1 MNKGDRMSKE
11 KRNIATKLETESK
24 YLTNILDKDDVKNFK
39 KLIPEL
45 QDTWMKKQMFRTETE
60 MRFSV
65 LSDNKYPTKAAK
77 YWQSVREQNT
87 HFENLVHL
95 SFDARKN
102 EVEIKKL
109 QRDIKKEKDP
119 LEKELKQVELEE
131 KLYGKAQMELVA
143 KHRMR
148 EVATWSKLKKEFDD
162 GNFDK
167 NDVNTHQAK
176 SYLLRLQRQKETI
189 TPGTSQPEVFN
200 VLGQLEALEK
210 GLRENTLSLDAKKTK
225 KIKMKFDFVYL
236 GQTVLKYQVPLEI
249 FVGLNEIYER
259 QKKQL
264 PKANKQLVGKI
275 QDEVSLFYSGPN
287 NDKMHQHCFLP
298 DDILNGF
305 IVSLITTQIGT
316 R

>member
-1 MNKGDRMSKE
+1 MNKE
-11 KRNIATKLETESK
+11 KRNITTKLETESK
-24 YLTNILDKDDVKNFK
+24 YLTNILDKEDVKEFK

-45 QDTWMKKQMFRTETE
+45 QDTWHKKQMFRTETE

-119 LEKELKQVELEE
+119 LEVELKQIELEE
-131 KLYGKAQMELVA
+131 KIYGKAQMELVA

-162 GNFDK
+162 DNFDK
-167 NDVNTHQAK
+167 KDVNSHQAH
-176 SYLLRLQRQKETI
+176 SYMLRLQHQKNTI

-200 VLGQLEALEK
+200 VLGQIDTLERVIREK
-210 GLRENTLSLDAKKTK
+210 ELAPPKEKKKLR
-225 KIKMKFDFVYL
+225 
-236 GQTVLKYQVPLEI
+236 
-249 FVGLNEIYER
+249 
-259 QKKQL
+259 
-264 PKANKQLVGKI
+264 
-275 QDEVSLFYSGPN
+275 
-287 NDKMHQHCFLP
+287 
-298 DDILNGF
+298 
-305 IVSLITTQIGT
+305 
-316 R
+316 

>member
-1 MNKGDRMSKE
+1 MSKE

-24 YLTNILDKDDVKNFK
+24 YLTNILDKEDVKEFK

-45 QDTWMKKQMFRTETE
+45 QDTWHKKQMFRTETE

-109 QRDIKKEKDP
+109 ERDIKNEKDE
-119 LEKELKQVELEE
+119 LEVELKQIELEE
-131 KLYGKAQMELVA
+131 KLYSKAQMELVA

-162 GNFDK
+162 DNFDK
-167 NDVNTHQAK
+167 QDVNTHQAH
-176 SYLLRLQRQKETI
+176 SYMLRLQHQKNTI

-200 VLGQLEALEK
+200 VLGQLETLERVIRDK
-210 GLRENTLSLDAKKTK
+210 ELAPPKDKKKLSK
-225 KIKMKFDFVYL
+225 
-236 GQTVLKYQVPLEI
+236 
-249 FVGLNEIYER
+249 
-259 QKKQL
+259 
-264 PKANKQLVGKI
+264 
-275 QDEVSLFYSGPN
+275 
-287 NDKMHQHCFLP
+287 
-298 DDILNGF
+298 
-305 IVSLITTQIGT
+305 
-316 R
+316 

>member
-1 MNKGDRMSKE
+1 MNKE
-11 KRNIATKLETESK
+11 KRNIAKKLETESK
-24 YLTNILDKDDVKNFK
+24 YLTNILDKQDVKEFK

-45 QDTWMKKQMFRTETE
+45 QDTWKKKQMFRTETE

-87 HFENLVHL
+87 HFENLMHL

-102 EVEIKKL
+102 AVEIKKL
-109 QRDIKKEKDP
+109 EKKIEQEKDK
-119 LEKELKQVELEE
+119 LERELLEIELEQ
-131 KLYGKAQMELVA
+131 KIYNQASMELVA

-167 NDVNTHQAK
+167 RDVNTHQAK

-225 KIKMKFDFVYL
+225 K
-236 GQTVLKYQVPLEI
+236 LK
-249 FVGLNEIYER
+249 
-259 QKKQL
+259 
-264 PKANKQLVGKI
+264 
-275 QDEVSLFYSGPN
+275 
-287 NDKMHQHCFLP
+287 
-298 DDILNGF
+298 
-305 IVSLITTQIGT
+305 
-316 R
+316 

>member
-1 MNKGDRMSKE
+1 MSKE

-24 YLTNILDKDDVKNFK
+24 YLTNILDKEDVKEFK

-45 QDTWMKKQMFRTETE
+45 QDTWHKKQMFRTETE

-65 LSDNKYPTKAAK
+65 LSDNKYPTRAAK

-109 QRDIKKEKDP
+109 ERDIKKEKDE
-119 LEKELKQVELEE
+119 LEVELKQIELEE
-131 KLYGKAQMELVA
+131 KLYAKAQMELVA

-162 GNFDK
+162 NSFDK
-167 NDVNTHQAK
+167 QDVNAHQAH
-176 SYLLRLQRQKETI
+176 SYMLRLQHQKNTI

-200 VLGQLEALEK
+200 VLGQLETLERVIRDK
-210 GLRENTLSLDAKKTK
+210 ELAPPKDKK
-225 KIKMKFDFVYL
+225 KITK
-236 GQTVLKYQVPLEI
+236 
-249 FVGLNEIYER
+249 
-259 QKKQL
+259 
-264 PKANKQLVGKI
+264 
-275 QDEVSLFYSGPN
+275 
-287 NDKMHQHCFLP
+287 
-298 DDILNGF
+298 
-305 IVSLITTQIGT
+305 
-316 R
+316 

>member
-1 MNKGDRMSKE
+1 MNKE

-24 YLTNILDKDDVKNFK
+24 YLTNILDKEDVKEFK

-45 QDTWMKKQMFRTETE
+45 QDTWHKKQMFRTETE

-119 LEKELKQVELEE
+119 LEVELKQIELEE
-131 KLYGKAQMELVA
+131 KIYGKAQMELVA

-162 GNFDK
+162 NNFDK
-167 NDVNTHQAK
+167 KDVNTHQAH
-176 SYLLRLQRQKETI
+176 SYMLRLQHQKNTI

-200 VLGQLEALEK
+200 VLGQIDTLERVIRDKELQPPKEK
-210 GLRENTLSLDAKKTK
+210 KKLR
-225 KIKMKFDFVYL
+225 
-236 GQTVLKYQVPLEI
+236 
-249 FVGLNEIYER
+249 
-259 QKKQL
+259 
-264 PKANKQLVGKI
+264 
-275 QDEVSLFYSGPN
+275 
-287 NDKMHQHCFLP
+287 
-298 DDILNGF
+298 
-305 IVSLITTQIGT
+305 
-316 R
+316 

>member
-1 MNKGDRMSKE
+1 MNKE

-24 YLTNILDKDDVKNFK
+24 YLTNILDKEDVKDFK

-102 EVEIKKL
+102 EVEIEKL

-119 LEKELKQVELEE
+119 LEVELKQIELEE
-131 KLYGKAQMELVA
+131 KLYGKASMELVA

-162 GNFDK
+162 NQFNK
-167 NDVNTHQAK
+167 QDVNDHQAE
-176 SYLLRLQRQKETI
+176 SYKLQLQHRANTI
-189 TPGTSQPEVFN
+189 TAGTSQAEVFN
-200 VLGQLEALEK
+200 IVGQVD
-210 GLRENTLSLDAKKTK
+210 TLNRVMAS
-225 KIKMKFDFVYL
+225 
-236 GQTVLKYQVPLEI
+236 GE
-249 FVGLNEIYER
+249 LNKPKE
-259 QKKQL
+259 KKQL
-264 PKANKQLVGKI
+264 KK
-275 QDEVSLFYSGPN
+275 
-287 NDKMHQHCFLP
+287 
-298 DDILNGF
+298 
-305 IVSLITTQIGT
+305 
-316 R
+316 

>member
-1 MNKGDRMSKE
+1 MSKE

-24 YLTNILDKDDVKNFK
+24 YLTNILDKEDVKEFK

-45 QDTWMKKQMFRTETE
+45 QDTWHKKQMFRTETE

-119 LEKELKQVELEE
+119 LEVELKQIELEE
-131 KLYGKAQMELVA
+131 KLYSKAQMELVA

-162 GNFDK
+162 DNFDK
-167 NDVNTHQAK
+167 QDVNTHQAH
-176 SYLLRLQRQKETI
+176 SYMLRLQHQKNTI

-200 VLGQLEALEK
+200 VLGQLETLERVIRDK
-210 GLRENTLSLDAKKTK
+210 ELAPPKDKKK
-225 KIKMKFDFVYL
+225 LYK
-236 GQTVLKYQVPLEI
+236 
-249 FVGLNEIYER
+249 
-259 QKKQL
+259 
-264 PKANKQLVGKI
+264 
-275 QDEVSLFYSGPN
+275 
-287 NDKMHQHCFLP
+287 
-298 DDILNGF
+298 
-305 IVSLITTQIGT
+305 
-316 R
+316 

>member
-1 MNKGDRMSKE
+1 MNKE

-24 YLTNILDKDDVKNFK
+24 YLTNILDKEDVKDFK

-45 QDTWMKKQMFRTETE
+45 QDTWHKKQMFRTETE

-119 LEKELKQVELEE
+119 LEKELKQIELEE
-131 KLYGKAQMELVA
+131 KLYGKASMELVA

-148 EVATWSKLKKEFDD
+148 EVATWSKLKKEFHSDQFDD
-162 GNFDK
+162 K
-167 NDVNTHQAK
+167 DVNSHQAE
-176 SYLLRLQRQKETI
+176 SYKLQLQHRAKTI
-189 TPGTSQPEVFN
+189 TPGTSQAEVFN
-200 VLGQLEALEK
+200 IVGQVDTLNRVIASGELLPKGNEK
-210 GLRENTLSLDAKKTK
+210 K
-225 KIKMKFDFVYL
+225 KIS
-236 GQTVLKYQVPLEI
+236 
-249 FVGLNEIYER
+249 
-259 QKKQL
+259 KK
-264 PKANKQLVGKI
+264 
-275 QDEVSLFYSGPN
+275 
-287 NDKMHQHCFLP
+287 
-298 DDILNGF
+298 
-305 IVSLITTQIGT
+305 
-316 R
+316 

>member
-1 MNKGDRMSKE
+1 MSKE

-24 YLTNILDKDDVKNFK
+24 YLTNILDKEDVKEFK

-45 QDTWMKKQMFRTETE
+45 QDTWHKKQMFRTETE

-109 QRDIKKEKDP
+109 ERDIKNEKDE
-119 LEKELKQVELEE
+119 LEVELKQIELEE
-131 KLYGKAQMELVA
+131 KLYAKAQMELVA

-162 GNFDK
+162 NSFDK
-167 NDVNTHQAK
+167 QDVNTHQAH
-176 SYLLRLQRQKETI
+176 SYMLRLQHQKNTI

-200 VLGQLEALEK
+200 VLGQLETLERVIRDK
-210 GLRENTLSLDAKKTK
+210 ELAPPKDKKKLSK
-225 KIKMKFDFVYL
+225 
-236 GQTVLKYQVPLEI
+236 
-249 FVGLNEIYER
+249 
-259 QKKQL
+259 
-264 PKANKQLVGKI
+264 
-275 QDEVSLFYSGPN
+275 
-287 NDKMHQHCFLP
+287 
-298 DDILNGF
+298 
-305 IVSLITTQIGT
+305 
-316 R
+316 

>member
-1 MNKGDRMSKE
+1 MNKE

-24 YLTNILDKDDVKNFK
+24 YLTNILDKEDVKEFK

-45 QDTWMKKQMFRTETE
+45 QDTWHKKQMFRTETE

-119 LEKELKQVELEE
+119 LDKKMKQIELEE

-167 NDVNTHQAK
+167 KDVNSHQAH
-176 SYLLRLQRQKETI
+176 SYMLRLQHQKNTI

-200 VLGQLEALEK
+200 VLGQIDTLERVIREK
-210 GLRENTLSLDAKKTK
+210 ELAPPKEKKK
-225 KIKMKFDFVYL
+225 
-236 GQTVLKYQVPLEI
+236 LK
-249 FVGLNEIYER
+249 
-259 QKKQL
+259 
-264 PKANKQLVGKI
+264 
-275 QDEVSLFYSGPN
+275 
-287 NDKMHQHCFLP
+287 
-298 DDILNGF
+298 
-305 IVSLITTQIGT
+305 
-316 R
+316 

>member
-1 MNKGDRMSKE
+1 MSNE

-24 YLTNILDKDDVKNFK
+24 YLTNILDKDDVKEFK

-45 QDTWMKKQMFRTETE
+45 QDTWHKKQMFRTETE

-109 QRDIKKEKDP
+109 QRDIKNEKDE
-119 LEKELKQVELEE
+119 LEIELKQIELEQ
-131 KLYGKAQMELVA
+131 KLYAKAQMELVA

-162 GNFDK
+162 NSFDK
-167 NDVNTHQAK
+167 QDVNTHQAH
-176 SYLLRLQRQKETI
+176 SYMLRLQHQKNTI

-200 VLGQLEALEK
+200 VLGQLETLERVIRDK
-210 GLRENTLSLDAKKTK
+210 ELAPPKEKKK
-225 KIKMKFDFVYL
+225 
-236 GQTVLKYQVPLEI
+236 
-249 FVGLNEIYER
+249 LNQE
-259 QKKQL
+259 
-264 PKANKQLVGKI
+264 
-275 QDEVSLFYSGPN
+275 
-287 NDKMHQHCFLP
+287 
-298 DDILNGF
+298 
-305 IVSLITTQIGT
+305 
-316 R
+316 

>member
-1 MNKGDRMSKE
+1 MSKE

-24 YLTNILDKDDVKNFK
+24 YLTNILDKEDVKEFK

-45 QDTWMKKQMFRTETE
+45 QDTWHKKQMFRTETE

-65 LSDNKYPTKAAK
+65 LSDNKYPTRAAK

-119 LEKELKQVELEE
+119 LEVELKQIELEE
-131 KLYGKAQMELVA
+131 KLYAKAQMELVA

-162 GNFDK
+162 DNFDK
-167 NDVNTHQAK
+167 QDVNTHQAH
-176 SYLLRLQRQKETI
+176 SYMLRLQHQKNTI

-200 VLGQLEALEK
+200 VLGQLETLERVIRDK
-210 GLRENTLSLDAKKTK
+210 ELAPPKEKKKLSK
-225 KIKMKFDFVYL
+225 
-236 GQTVLKYQVPLEI
+236 
-249 FVGLNEIYER
+249 
-259 QKKQL
+259 
-264 PKANKQLVGKI
+264 
-275 QDEVSLFYSGPN
+275 
-287 NDKMHQHCFLP
+287 
-298 DDILNGF
+298 
-305 IVSLITTQIGT
+305 
-316 R
+316 